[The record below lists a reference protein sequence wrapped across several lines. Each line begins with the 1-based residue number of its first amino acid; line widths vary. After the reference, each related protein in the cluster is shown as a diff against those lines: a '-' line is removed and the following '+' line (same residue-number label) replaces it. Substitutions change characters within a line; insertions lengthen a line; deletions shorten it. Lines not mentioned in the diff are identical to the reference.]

1 MTKAKT
7 TGRATP
13 RQSVEETDVLIVGG
27 GLAGSALASALGGTG
42 VRAVAVERE
51 DPARLADQSL
61 DGRVTAIAFATKRMF
76 EAMGVWRDMAPRAAP
91 IEEIR
96 IVDGR
101 SPLFLHYDR
110 REIGDDPLGWMVE
123 NGALRRALLAGV
135 RRGRGIR
142 HSAPDRVMRLER
154 RSAGVEAELAS
165 GGILRARL
173 AVAADGRDS
182 ETRAAAGI
190 RCTAWSYGQT
200 AIVLVA
206 EHEAPQDF
214 VAVEHFRPAGP
225 FAILPMKGHR
235 SAVVWT
241 ERDEDVPGLLALPD
255 DEFDEVLRERFG
267 DFRGRVR
274 CVSSR
279 IAYPLRF
286 SHAESY
292 VAERLALVADAAHGL
307 HPVAGQGINVGFRDV
322 AVLAEKLVAAKRA
335 GEDLGGRK
343 LLAAYERARRF
354 DVFTMAVATDGIVRL
369 FSNDIP
375 PVRIVRD
382 LGLGLVERIP
392 ALKRVFMRHA
402 MGTLGALP
410 KLLTGT
416 AL

>member
-1 MTKAKT
+1 MAKPKPSR
-7 TGRATP
+7 RAARRTI
-13 RQSVEETDVLIVGG
+13 QETDVLIVGG
-27 GLAGSALASALGGTG
+27 GLAGSALAAALGGTG
-42 VRAVAVERE
+42 VGAIAVDRE

-76 EAMGVWRDMAPRAAP
+76 EAIGVWQDMAPRAAP

-123 NGALRRALLAGV
+123 NGALRRALHRATA
-135 RRGRGIR
+135 RGRGVGYR
-142 HSAPDRVMRLER
+142 APDRVVRLER
-154 RSAGVEAELAS
+154 NAEGVEAELAS
-165 GGILRARL
+165 GLGLRARL

-206 EHEAPQDF
+206 EHDAPQDF
-214 VAVEHFRPAGP
+214 VAIEHFRPAGP

-235 SAVVWT
+235 SAIVWT
-241 ERDEDVPGLLALPD
+241 ERDADVPGLLALPAAD
-255 DEFDEVLRERFG
+255 FDELLQERFG

-274 CVSSR
+274 CVSPK
-279 IAYPLRF
+279 IAYPLRY
-286 SHAESY
+286 SHAETY

-335 GEDLGGRK
+335 GEDVGGRA

-354 DVFTMAVATDGIVRL
+354 DVLTMAVATDGIVRL
-369 FSNDIP
+369 FSNDLAPI
-375 PVRIVRD
+375 RIVRD
-382 LGLGLVERIP
+382 LGLGLVERMP

-402 MGTLGALP
+402 MGTLGTLP
-410 KLLTGT
+410 KLLAGS